1 MPPRRGENG
10 ESPDD
15 HRGPTAEDGPAKDD
29 ERRRRFLTHLS
40 MGDESCRS
48 LHDDDDAAAPTQ
60 NGKPPS
66 SSMVDFLR
74 HFAGTDGPPQIILL
88 CLLLAVALGSTIGVV
103 PAVMTDRYARL
114 GHGYGGGTPCMDLA
128 RDERPEACRLGN
140 DDAQN
145 ASAAV
150 SFVSNVLTFVTSG
163 LVGSISDERGRRSIM
178 LAGMALSLLGPAWL
192 VVMQLDERFSPL
204 PFYAAHAFSGVISWV
219 AVSLSAM
226 SDVIRPEWRAPSFGL
241 VIAGFS
247 AGFALSPFLAV
258 YLSHL
263 GVSVASLFILTG
275 SFGYAVL
282 RLPETL
288 DGESAEQA
296 RKRRIAETP
305 VFESAGDRWRHVL
318 LRPAR
323 ELMILNRS
331 RLFRL
336 LSSLAFFSG
345 IVGSADMTLFVY
357 YAEEQYDFDDR
368 DIARMFAIKGA
379 AGMVIQTL
387 LLKELVS
394 RMGERRVIILA
405 FSVGA
410 VHNWM
415 YGVAESKAL
424 IFFAATMAAL
434 TSMSFPTISAIKSNN
449 VDEAEQGRV
458 QGALYSLSSLAGAVG
473 PMSLRYVYAATKDG
487 RGGLLHSPGTMF
499 VFGAFLYAVATYC
512 AWLLPEDQANSNYVR
527 RHAKKRGSLAEF
539 DAGYDYGA
547 VGEDVH

>member
-1 MPPRRGENG
+1 MRRGESGGPANG
-10 ESPDD
+10 ESPGD
-15 HRGPTAEDGPAKDD
+15 HGDCPAEDDLAQDD
-29 ERRRRFLTHLS
+29 EQRKRFITHLS
-40 MGDESCRS
+40 MGDESSRN
-48 LHDDDDAAAPTQ
+48 LHGDDAQGQ
-60 NGKPPS
+60 NSKPS
-66 SSMVDFLR
+66 SSSMADFLGNI
-74 HFAGTDGPPQIILL
+74 AATDGPPQIILL
-88 CLLLAVALGSTIGVV
+88 CLLLAVAIGCTISVV

-114 GHGYGGGTPCMDLA
+114 HHGYDGATPCMELG
-128 RDERPEACRLGN
+128 RDGRPPECGLGN

-145 ASAAV
+145 ASAVA
-150 SFVSNVLTFVTSG
+150 SFVSNTLTFVTSG
-163 LVGSISDERGRRSIM
+163 LVGSISDERGRRPIM
-178 LAGMALSLLGPAWL
+178 LAGMGLSLLGPAWL
-192 VVMQLDERFSPL
+192 VAIQLDETLTPF
-204 PFYAAHAFSGVISWV
+204 PFYLAYALSGAISWV

-247 AGFALSPFLAV
+247 AGIALSPFLAV

-263 GVSVASLFILTG
+263 GVSVASLLILVG

-288 DGESAEQA
+288 DRDSAEQA
-296 RKRRIAETP
+296 RLGRIL
-305 VFESAGDRWRHVL
+305 ESPAFDSPSDRWRHVL

-345 IVGSADMTLFVY
+345 IVGSADLNLFVY
-357 YAEEQYDFDDR
+357 FVEEQYGFDDR
-368 DIARMFAIKGA
+368 DIARLLAIKGA

-394 RMGERRVIILA
+394 RIGERRVIILA
-405 FSVGA
+405 FLVGA
-410 VHNWM
+410 LHNWM
-415 YGVAESKAL
+415 YGVADSKAQ
-424 IFFAATMAAL
+424 IFFAGTIAAL

-473 PMSLRYVYAATKDG
+473 PMSLRYVYAVTKDG

-499 VFGAFLYAVATYC
+499 VFGAFLYAVATFC
-512 AWLLPEDQANSNYVR
+512 AWLLPEEQANSNNFGR
-527 RHAKKRGSLAEF
+527 LAKKRGSLTES
-539 DAGYDYGA
+539 DADYDYGA
-547 VGEDVH
+547 VVEDVH